1 MVKQLKLIMKLFSM
15 KKQLL
20 TKVFLIKIILNF
32 QLEKKRHIKIE
43 LI

>member
-1 MVKQLKLIMKLFSM
+1 MVKQSKLIMKLFSM

-32 QLEKKRHIKIE
+32 QLEKKDILK
-43 LI
+43 LN

>member
-1 MVKQLKLIMKLFSM
+1 MVKPSKLIMKLFSM

-32 QLEKKRHIKIE
+32 QLEKKDILK
-43 LI
+43 LN